1 MQHNVV
7 IAFTR
12 ARDYSRYPAGWLRGK
27 AALRLAHA
35 AKAGHLA
42 VVVLDEWER
51 LEVGAAQRAYLL
63 PRLDQALQQTSDVK
77 ELW

>member
-1 MQHNVV
+1 
-7 IAFTR
+7 
-12 ARDYSRYPAGWLRGK
+12 
-27 AALRLAHA
+27 
-35 AKAGHLA
+35 